1 MTKTGQGTQARLGAV
16 SSLSCPVRPTTAGAD
31 ASLAS
36 SCCRNRAPLTHPTT
50 RGLAS
55 PAPGVT
61 PSWRGGRGRGAGGGE
76 GSRSASRS
84 PGGGGEPVSRGGSR
98 SGAVVEREG
107 EGDGAQTANGG
118 RRERAGRVAYAT
130 PRPRP
135 AARGGGGGGGA
146 YAVSGGEDE
155 VAPGKGPVQGPL
167 RQQRRQ
173 PQTSAAAAAMPSLVY
188 RPSLS
193 CTRSLPAAGASL
205 KPRSQTAP
213 SAQGRV
219 QPRTVRLSGAA
230 RPRPRRQLL
239 QYGRDAR
246 PRAHGA
252 SHGRPG

>member
-135 AARGGGGGGGA
+135 AARGGGGGGGGRTP
-146 YAVSGGEDE
+146 YR
-155 VAPGKGPVQGPL
+155 VARMKSPPVKARFRARCG
-167 RQQRRQ
+167 
-173 PQTSAAAAAMPSLVY
+173 SNGV
-188 RPSLS
+188 
-193 CTRSLPAAGASL
+193 SL
-205 KPRSQTAP
+205 K
-213 SAQGRV
+213 
-219 QPRTVRLSGAA
+219 L
-230 RPRPRRQLL
+230 PRRRRLCPL
-239 QYGRDAR
+239 WYTALPCPAHAPCPPPA
-246 PRAHGA
+246 PR
-252 SHGRPG
+252 

>member
-1 MTKTGQGTQARLGAV
+1 M
-16 SSLSCPVRPTTAGAD
+16 VRKQQT
-31 ASLAS
+31 
-36 SCCRNRAPLTHPTT
+36 
-50 RGLAS
+50 
-55 PAPGVT
+55 
-61 PSWRGGRGRGAGGGE
+61 
-76 GSRSASRS
+76 
-84 PGGGGEPVSRGGSR
+84 
-98 SGAVVEREG
+98 
-107 EGDGAQTANGG
+107 EGDGSARAVSHT
-118 RRERAGRVAYAT
+118 RRLDRV
-130 PRPRP
+130 RRLEEEE
-135 AARGGGGGGGA
+135 GGGGA
-146 YAVSGGEDE
+146 YAVSGGGDE